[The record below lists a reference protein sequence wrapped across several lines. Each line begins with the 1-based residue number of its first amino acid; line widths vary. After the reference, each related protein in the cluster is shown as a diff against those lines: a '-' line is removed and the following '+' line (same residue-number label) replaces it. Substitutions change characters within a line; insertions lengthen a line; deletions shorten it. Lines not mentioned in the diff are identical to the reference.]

1 MQMCGDDPITLQNVA
16 RRLGLFYSFGR
27 NRFFRPYEFMDAFLE
42 DTRLGKTHEMDVL
55 WMPEVKRDLDRL
67 MEEMNAH
74 ELSH

>member
-1 MQMCGDDPITLQNVA
+1 
-16 RRLGLFYSFGR
+16 
-27 NRFFRPYEFMDAFLE
+27 MDAFLE